1 MNIFQPASV
10 IKQIKEQWENKNNI
24 FDIIFDEQEIKK
36 ELDDAKGK
44 IKDFSSDAYKYWKS
58 IAEGTTEA
66 KDTMDAYLATCVAG
80 NRAVSEEGY
89 QKYIGSTYIDYA
101 QNNTNIQKIFDRYIE
116 LKGKIDDAQA
126 VLEESKNNLGL
137 FEPSLDNNAYEQAKK
152 AVEDNKKAVESAQK
166 AYREF
171 DNSIRTVNTGIADFA
186 QKQTLGAKSGKI
198 YEHQARATAA
208 AKTVEAAAMTA
219 ANIALSFGISLII
232 QAGISA
238 LAAWINS
245 EKDAIK
251 KANELADAFNTEN
264 DSINDNIDKI
274 KELKDAIES
283 GTLTDSEAY
292 DKKKDLLEI
301 QNDLYDTYGEEAAGI
316 DLVNGKRDEEIA
328 KIREIQKLKA
338 QEMLNNGGYSGEEA
352 AEKYLTQTNK
362 TGWNAL
368 LSEGAMSKFS
378 LAGFTEALP
387 GNSDVKKG
395 LLQEAKRLGG
405 QRDLITR
412 TTTFN
417 DVTYEEMIE
426 IYDSLIQ
433 YINDN
438 FEANDKEAAKW
449 RNKLSERRR
458 DLAESEDYK
467 SSKEVYESSAKERI
481 IANDD
486 AYNYYLKIQ
495 QAIDDYNEA
504 VVSGDTDEINK
515 EIESLSK
522 LKDGILDIE
531 EAANHQNVADYF
543 NEMFSAFDQD
553 ISERKLRDAIT
564 AGISNN
570 GKWGTIS
577 EALNGKTD
585 VEAKAYLNNAENGL
599 TDFLAVAQE
608 TYGTTIDGIISAFAD
623 LGIIEST
630 TASDTDAVTKS
641 FSVLVE
647 QMDTTR
653 DKVDKFDTAMSK
665 MMTGETMDNS
675 EINEI
680 LSLAPDLLSSVEKT
694 ANGYVI
700 AYDKMAEAREK
711 FVSSERKD
719 ISDEIKANKKEKTK
733 IKEEIAELQNNLYT
747 TDDPEKMLAFW
758 ESKLS
763 KYTSLNDEVG
773 IKQATE
779 NIDKYEK
786 IIEQNE
792 QINAKI
798 DDRKNKIKDINAE
811 TAQYQFLLEQLENST
826 QNWVSILD
834 SAANKFETI
843 TSKILEMRNQM
854 AAYNELDPTT
864 TLDFMQQVPDWQK
877 YLSVNNGKIVL
888 NDLDSATLS
897 EMIKKT
903 SGLDNA
909 YKALKNTT
917 DKLSSA
923 QEVFESKLKAL
934 KEKLGGANSE
944 GKNSAQILSDM
955 QASGKYTT
963 KQLEEAA
970 MRMGKFENGINATGD
985 AIEDSKEELTFLDEI
1000 LKSIIES
1007 FKSSDAVNKFNKTV
1021 KDLKHQLATGEINQE
1036 TYDQGFAAAVT
1047 TLKNTA
1053 ASNDS
1058 EAQDLIDS
1066 GEEEIYNAK
1075 LTRLQENFDDAKL
1088 IIDNAR
1094 EDLQISALEYQ
1105 KQFAALNEQYYAPG
1119 TMLGNTEDGKKQ
1131 YEANLREIEKIA
1143 GDAFSDITSRI
1154 QSSIDFGKIIDPS
1167 IIDDIKEVFEGQE
1180 LPDAIAQSIQ
1190 KGIETGVWDATDLAA
1205 MAPYLSEALLGNSEQ
1220 LTGALQDALEQQ
1232 KSYVTSAFEYEKE
1245 QLDNQLEAGLI
1256 SSDDYIDEYTK
1267 LWEKYYKDK
1276 KEFAKEDLQTQKD
1289 ILEAY
1294 KSEIQKQI
1302 DGLDAMSEL
1311 QTQPYQDEIDA
1322 LNDVQDE
1329 YDKMMDKRIRAL
1341 NKEKE
1346 KLEEQNKEREKAN
1359 DIQDKYLAMQKA
1371 SVKKYIVLTNHGWE
1385 AQADSKEY
1393 AQAKQEYEDAKQ
1405 ESVTDAIEKQ
1415 IDALEKE
1422 KEARDESIQ
1431 TEIEEREKQIK
1442 QIETPINNLTR
1453 VLTALLAQQYNL
1465 DSDFIAQLLTSAD
1478 GTTALEALNKKMT
1491 FSQSQASAA
1500 GVDVPD
1506 DTITTSDAQKMVD
1519 GLAKENNR
1527 TAEEA
1532 AKNIGLDLNSS
1543 NSTTAETTKSSNTT
1557 APQND
1562 EATKLIAEWNAF
1574 YAELQKVPS
1583 NYGEK
1588 GHEGN
1593 VDINHR
1599 TSVMHDTEG
1608 NYGTIY
1614 GSTLTY
1620 SDLADLFEQ
1629 YLVSQEKQGK
1639 IISEDIWAISESL
1652 WQKAEQYPDGA
1663 FNVTPFKPDGKSVV
1677 DLNSETYEDDLYNYL
1692 ISQLAKG
1699 IKLESMDI
1707 FMGGDYTTTGE
1718 ADAAAQKAHEDSAEL
1733 YKKGAEILT
1742 QLLLQGYDINQLQ
1755 GAAYDG
1761 EAIKT
1766 NTQATEALTEEMK
1779 KSNDNAEKQNA
1790 DSKTDDNKTK
1800 DNTVGGYNL
1809 VADPKTGKI
1818 TKKPVTIN
1826 GEPVEGLGH
1835 KVNPVTKAE
1844 HDKHKADYQKA
1855 LESGTFIGS
1864 FADYMRQQWA
1874 RKKGIVPIA
1883 EAISG
1888 EAKVVAQAIQAFTGS
1903 ADIPINSNVKTNQL
1917 IEPAD
1922 IVQVNTQPAF
1932 NCTINIEGSADE
1944 KTVEKFRS
1952 VCENEINGYFQYLN
1966 NTMNSAFVKSRY
1978 SK

>member
-1 MNIFQPASV
+1 LNIFQPASV
-10 IKQIKEQWENKNNI
+10 IKQLKERWENKDNI
-24 FDIIFDEQEIKK
+24 FDIILDEKEIKTK
-36 ELDDAKGK
+36 LDKAKK
-44 IKDFSSDAYKYWKS
+44 DIKDFSSKSYKYWKS

-126 VLEESKNNLGL
+126 VLKESKNNLGL
-137 FEPSLDNNAYEQAKK
+137 FKPSLDDNAYEQAKK
-152 AVEDNKKAVESAQK
+152 AVEDNEKAVESAQK

-219 ANIALSFGISLII
+219 ANIALSFGISLIV

-301 QNDLYDTYGEEAAGI
+301 QNDLYNTYGEEAAGI

-328 KIREIQKLKA
+328 KLREIQKLKA
-338 QEMLNNGGYSGEEA
+338 QETLNNGGYAGEEA

-412 TTTFN
+412 TTTFD

-467 SSKEVYESSAKERI
+467 SSKEGYESSAKERI

-543 NEMFSAFDQD
+543 NEMFSVFDQD
-553 ISERKLRDAIT
+553 ISEQKLRDAIT
-564 AGISNN
+564 TGISNN

-577 EALNGKTD
+577 KALNGKTD
-585 VEAKAYLNNAENGL
+585 VEAKAYLSNAENGL
-599 TDFLAVAQE
+599 TDFLTVAQE
-608 TYGTTIDGIISAFAD
+608 TFGTTIDGIISAFAD

-665 MMTGETMDNS
+665 MMTGETMDSS
-675 EINEI
+675 EVNEI
-680 LSLAPDLLSSVEKT
+680 LSFAPDLLSSVEKT

-719 ISDEIKANKKEKTK
+719 ISDEIKTNKKEETE
-733 IKEEIAELQNNLYT
+733 IKKEIAELQNNLYT

-864 TLDFMQQVPDWQK
+864 ALDFMQQVPDWQK

-888 NDLDSATLS
+888 NDLDNATLS

-1021 KDLKHQLATGEINQE
+1021 KNLKHQLATGEINQE
-1036 TYDQGFAAAVT
+1036 TYDQSFATAVT

-1053 ASNDS
+1053 AANDS

-1075 LTRLQENFDDAKL
+1075 LTQLQKNFDDAKL

-1094 EDLQISALEYQ
+1094 EDLQISVLEYQ

-1119 TMLGNTEDGKKQ
+1119 TKIGNTEDGKKQ
-1131 YEANLREIEKIA
+1131 YEANLREIEKLA

-1180 LPDAIAQSIQ
+1180 LPNAVAQSIQ
-1190 KGIETGVWDATDLAA
+1190 KGIETGTWDATDLAA
-1205 MAPYLSEALLGNSEQ
+1205 MAPYLSEALLGNSQQ

-1232 KSYVTSAFEYEKE
+1232 KSYVTSAFEHEKE

-1267 LWEKYYKDK
+1267 LWEKYYKNK

-1329 YDKMMDKRIRAL
+1329 YDKMMDKRIKAL

-1385 AQADSKEY
+1385 AQADSEEY
-1393 AQAKQEYEDAKQ
+1393 EQAKKEYEDAKQ
-1405 ESVTDAIEKQ
+1405 DSVTDAIEKQ

-1465 DSDFIAQLLTSAD
+1465 DPDFIAQLLSSAD
-1478 GTTALEALNKKMT
+1478 GTTALEALNKKMA

-1506 DTITTSDAQKMVD
+1506 DTLTTSDAQKMVD
-1519 GLAKENNR
+1519 GLAEENNR

-1543 NSTTAETTKSSNTT
+1543 NSTAAETTKSSNAT
-1557 APQND
+1557 APQSD
-1562 EATKLIAEWNAF
+1562 EVTKLVAEWNAF
-1574 YAELQKVPS
+1574 YAELQKAPS

-1599 TSVMHDTEG
+1599 TSVVHDTEG

-1652 WQKAEQYPDGA
+1652 WQKADQHPDGA
-1663 FNVTPFKPDGKSVV
+1663 FNVSPFKPDGKSVV

-1699 IKLESMDI
+1699 IKLENMDI
-1707 FMGGDYTTTGE
+1707 FMGGDYTTVDE

-1761 EAIKT
+1761 EVIKT
-1766 NTQATEALTEEMK
+1766 STQATEALTEEMK

-1790 DSKTDDNKTK
+1790 DSKSDNNKTK
-1800 DNTVGGYNL
+1800 DITVGGYNL
-1809 VADPKTGKI
+1809 VADPKTGKL

-1835 KVNPVTKAE
+1835 KVNATTKAE
-1844 HDKHKADYQKA
+1844 HDKHKSDYQKA
-1855 LESGTFIGS
+1855 LESGTFTGS
-1864 FADYMRQQWA
+1864 FADYMRQQRA

-1883 EAISG
+1883 EATGG
-1888 EAKVVAQAIQAFTGS
+1888 EAKVVAQAIQAFTRS
-1903 ADIPINSNVKTNQL
+1903 ADIPINSNIKTNQI

-1922 IVQVNTQPAF
+1922 VVQVNTQPAF

>member
-10 IKQIKEQWENKNNI
+10 IKQLKERWENKDNI
-24 FDIIFDEQEIKK
+24 FDIILDEKEIKTK
-36 ELDDAKGK
+36 LDKAKK
-44 IKDFSSDAYKYWKS
+44 DIKDFSSNSYKYWKS

-166 AYREF
+166 AYHEF

-208 AKTVEAAAMTA
+208 AKTAEAVAMTA
-219 ANIALSFGISLII
+219 ANIALSFGISLIV

-328 KIREIQKLKA
+328 KLREIQKLKA

-352 AEKYLTQTNK
+352 AEKYLTQKSK
-362 TGWNAL
+362 TGWNIFSSSGAL
-368 LSEGAMSKFS
+368 SKFS
-378 LAGFTEALP
+378 LAGFTEAFST
-387 GNSDVKKG
+387 NSDVKKM
-395 LLQEAKRLGG
+395 LRQEAERLGG
-405 QRDLITR
+405 QTDLLNGI
-412 TTTFN
+412 TTFD

-467 SSKEVYESSAKERI
+467 SSKEGYEGSAKERI

-504 VVSGDTDEINK
+504 VVSGDTDKINK

-564 AGISNN
+564 TGISNN
-570 GKWGTIS
+570 GKWETIS

-608 TYGTTIDGIISAFAD
+608 TFGTTIDGIISAFAD

-719 ISDEIKANKKEKTK
+719 ISDEIKANKKEETK

-763 KYTSLNDEVG
+763 KYTFLNDEVG

-864 TLDFMQQVPDWQK
+864 ALDFMQQVPDWQK

-888 NDLDSATLS
+888 NDLDNATLS

-963 KQLEEAA
+963 KQLEETA

-1036 TYDQGFAAAVT
+1036 TYDQGFAVAVT
-1047 TLKNTA
+1047 TLKNTVA
-1053 ASNDS
+1053 ANDS

-1075 LTRLQENFDDAKL
+1075 LTRLQENFNDAKL

-1131 YEANLREIEKIA
+1131 YEANLREIEKLA

-1167 IIDDIKEVFEGQE
+1167 VIDDIKEVFEGQE
-1180 LPDAIAQSIQ
+1180 LPDAVAQSIQ

-1329 YDKMMDKRIRAL
+1329 YDKMMDKRIKAL

-1385 AQADSKEY
+1385 AQADSEEY

-1415 IDALEKE
+1415 IDAIEKE

-1465 DSDFIAQLLTSAD
+1465 DPDFIAQLLTSAD
-1478 GTTALEALNKKMT
+1478 GTTALEALNKKMA

-1543 NSTTAETTKSSNTT
+1543 NSTTAETTKSSNTA

-1562 EATKLIAEWNAF
+1562 EVTKLIAEWNAF

-1588 GHEGN
+1588 EHEGN

-1599 TSVMHDTEG
+1599 TSVVHDTEG

-1620 SDLADLFEQ
+1620 NDLADLFEQ
-1629 YLVSQEKQGK
+1629 YLVDQEKQGK

-1699 IKLESMDI
+1699 IKLENMDI
-1707 FMGGDYTTTGE
+1707 FMGGDYATTGE

-1809 VADPKTGKI
+1809 VADPKTGKL

-1835 KVNPVTKAE
+1835 KVHAVTKAE
-1844 HDKHKADYQKA
+1844 HDKNKADYQKA

-1864 FADYMRQQWA
+1864 FADYMRQQRA

-1932 NCTINIEGSADE
+1932 NCTINIEGNADQKTISAIENKLDE
-1944 KTVEKFRS
+1944 RFIEYTDA
-1952 VCENEINGYFQYLN
+1952 LN
-1966 NTMNSAFVKSRY
+1966 KSITLAYNKQKGKR
-1978 SK
+1978 